1 SSLYSETQYTFQM
14 HIFGI
19 EPKGM
24 FSALALR
31 IVSAER
37 DSFQQEGIFAISNG
51 NPIYGALGTQFL

>member
-1 SSLYSETQYTFQM
+1 M
-14 HIFGI
+14 DIFGI

-37 DSFQQEGIFAISNG
+37 DSFQQEGVFAISNG
-51 NPIYGALGTQFL
+51 NLVYRALGTQVL